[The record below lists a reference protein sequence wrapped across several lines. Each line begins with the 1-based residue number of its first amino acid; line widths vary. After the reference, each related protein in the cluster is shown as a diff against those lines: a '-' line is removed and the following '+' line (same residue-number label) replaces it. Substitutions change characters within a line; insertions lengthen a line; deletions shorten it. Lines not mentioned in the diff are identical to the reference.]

1 MKSPPFQNSSNF
13 GLTFFYPKIFEFQV
27 ATNARGRGVQRLL
40 LLAQR
45 MNILGIPALAMLVFH
60 GADPSESM
68 SYVTCLLVRIVTIIL
83 ATNHMLS
90 QPTLALGRY
99 VNLS

>member
-13 GLTFFYPKIFEFQV
+13 GHTFFIQIFFEFQI

-45 MNILGIPALAMLVFH
+45 INILGIPALAMLVFH
-60 GADPSESM
+60 AADPSESM

-83 ATNHMLS
+83 ETNRMLS
-90 QPTLALGRY
+90 EPTLALGRY